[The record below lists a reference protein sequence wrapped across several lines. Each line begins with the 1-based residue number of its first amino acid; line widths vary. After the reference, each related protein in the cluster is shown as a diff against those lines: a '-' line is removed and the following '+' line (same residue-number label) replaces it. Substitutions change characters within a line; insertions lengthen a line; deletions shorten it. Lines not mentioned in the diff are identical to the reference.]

1 MKKLLIIPLI
11 LLCSCSWS
19 KPDLARESLWL
30 LGHYVDYRQTSSA
43 MEQPEKYSELNP
55 LFGKKPSKGRVNST
69 MALIG
74 AAHLGVTHILK
85 NKKRRREINGIIE
98 GDNKIRNIN
107 AIREKSGL
115 KPLCFGRDPVNIYS
129 QKKEKEKENKT

>member
-43 MEQPEKYSELNP
+43 MEQPEKYGELNP

-85 NKKRRREINGIIE
+85 NKKRRRWQEVTIGFKVGVVYNNYYIGVEI
-98 GDNKIRNIN
+98 
-107 AIREKSGL
+107 
-115 KPLCFGRDPVNIYS
+115 
-129 QKKEKEKENKT
+129 TH